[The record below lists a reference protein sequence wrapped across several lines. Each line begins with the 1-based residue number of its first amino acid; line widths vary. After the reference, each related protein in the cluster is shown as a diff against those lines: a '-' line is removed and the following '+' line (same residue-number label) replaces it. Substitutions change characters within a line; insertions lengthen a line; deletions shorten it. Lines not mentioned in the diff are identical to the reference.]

1 MRPEIKY
8 KNTHKFSK
16 KELEVLF
23 LSVGWSSGEFPEKL
37 VIAMKNYDTVFSAW
51 NGDEL
56 VGLVCV
62 MDDGI
67 MNGRH
72 SSSRVRSLRTRSERV
87 SVSVSARVQLCLSS
101 VFQQRRISELSVSW
115 SSQSV

>member
-67 MNGRH
+67 MKQK
-72 SSSRVRSLRTRSERV
+72 
-87 SVSVSARVQLCLSS
+87 A
-101 VFQQRRISELSVSW
+101 
-115 SSQSV
+115 